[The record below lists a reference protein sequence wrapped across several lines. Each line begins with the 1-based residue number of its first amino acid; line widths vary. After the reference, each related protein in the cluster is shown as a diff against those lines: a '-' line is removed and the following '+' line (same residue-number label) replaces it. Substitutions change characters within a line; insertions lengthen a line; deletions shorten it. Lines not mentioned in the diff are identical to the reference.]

1 MRFNFSMTLVSY
13 TVSVFT
19 VTKLQ
24 KCTTVNLNIKSG
36 RELTADMASPLWTI
50 YAATYGSALY
60 HCFPRCEEDERCVGI
75 ELCRIRP
82 DYSRCRGCCEW
93 FVNWHKGIALTTS
106 DKCRYIEL
114 DNRTNVNETGT
125 NVALHS
131 STTASSVA
139 VFGPNVLSHR
149 KAVDG
154 IALCPHSSYTF
165 HTYEEVDPWVK
176 INLQRIV
183 MIWRI
188 IVYNRQD
195 CCGSRLVNLNVTYS
209 NGGQTNSCGYYPGSM
224 AKSGDVILFQCPP
237 DARGSSVKLMVQSP
251 PGIKNYFSLCEVEVY
266 QKKYD

>member
-1 MRFNFSMTLVSY
+1 MRLNFSMTLVSY

-19 VTKLQ
+19 VTKQQ

-114 DNRTNVNETGT
+114 VCILAIFPKTEYWFFLTILNGNFLPNYYNYTN
-125 NVALHS
+125 
-131 STTASSVA
+131 
-139 VFGPNVLSHR
+139 
-149 KAVDG
+149 
-154 IALCPHSSYTF
+154 
-165 HTYEEVDPWVK
+165 EV
-176 INLQRIV
+176 
-183 MIWRI
+183 
-188 IVYNRQD
+188 
-195 CCGSRLVNLNVTYS
+195 
-209 NGGQTNSCGYYPGSM
+209 
-224 AKSGDVILFQCPP
+224 
-237 DARGSSVKLMVQSP
+237 
-251 PGIKNYFSLCEVEVY
+251 
-266 QKKYD
+266 

>member
-1 MRFNFSMTLVSY
+1 MRLNFSMTLVSY

-114 DNRTNVNETGT
+114 VCI
-125 NVALHS
+125 L
-131 STTASSVA
+131 A
-139 VFGPNVLSHR
+139 VFSKIKYWFFLTILNWNFLTKLSYLYKWR
-149 KAVDG
+149 LLLFDVRQ
-154 IALCPHSSYTF
+154 IEYLFIS
-165 HTYEEVDPWVK
+165 
-176 INLQRIV
+176 L
-183 MIWRI
+183 IW
-188 IVYNRQD
+188 Y
-195 CCGSRLVNLNVTYS
+195 
-209 NGGQTNSCGYYPGSM
+209 
-224 AKSGDVILFQCPP
+224 
-237 DARGSSVKLMVQSP
+237 
-251 PGIKNYFSLCEVEVY
+251 
-266 QKKYD
+266 